1 VLTYSDGRGL
11 ETLGLKPGEVVGQSA
26 FDLYKDYPSALDGI
40 RRALAGETCCIET
53 AVGDK
58 TFEVRYVP
66 VKNDLGEFTG
76 TIGVATD
83 ITERKQ
89 AQDALLESE
98 KYFRYIV
105 ESAPEAIFV
114 QSQGRFVYLNP
125 LMLKLLGATESE
137 QLIGADI
144 MKYIAPEFHEAVR
157 NRIAYQRATRK
168 TAPPMEQEY
177 VSLDGTRHPVE
188 TTAIALRFKG
198 FESHLVF
205 VREIAERKKS
215 EEALRKSEDLLTE
228 IIELNPISMAIVRM
242 DGIIERINRRAI
254 ETFGYLPE
262 DIPDMERWW
271 LQAYPDASYR
281 EEVIARWMGLVG
293 KALADKT
300 EIERSEYRVTCKDG
314 TVKTMLIFGIPVSDR
329 IFVMFDDFTER
340 KNYEIELEK
349 ARVSAEAASRAKSEF
364 LANMS
369 HEIRTPMNGIMGMA
383 QLLEYTELSL
393 KQREYLHIM
402 RDSGESLLSLI
413 NDILD
418 LSRIEAGRVELE
430 LQEFSLRKSV
440 VDVINSQISL
450 VHAKGL
456 TITTDIPAAVPDNLT
471 GDQLRLKQ
479 ILINILGNAVKFTSR
494 GEIALGVDL
503 EDRHSDSALLRFDV
517 TDTGIGISPDIL
529 DRIFEPFSQA
539 DTSTTRRFGG
549 SGLGLSIC
557 KRLTD
562 MMGGDIWV
570 ESTEEA
576 GSTFHVQLP
585 FAVNELQ
592 MERRDRR
599 SGDPPGS
606 SAWTGCP
613 LRILLAEDNQS
624 SLIFCETILR
634 REGHRVATARNGAE
648 ALKEWMQSNFDIIL
662 MDIQMPEMDGTEATR
677 SIREREREEGGHVP
691 IIALTAHAMQGDRAR
706 LLSQGF
712 DGYVTKP
719 LKLNELNEEMRRC
732 LQIE

>member
-1 VLTYSDGRGL
+1 
-11 ETLGLKPGEVVGQSA
+11 
-26 FDLYKDYPSALDGI
+26 
-40 RRALAGETCCIET
+40 
-53 AVGDK
+53 
-58 TFEVRYVP
+58 
-66 VKNDLGEFTG
+66 
-76 TIGVATD
+76 
-83 ITERKQ
+83 
-89 AQDALLESE
+89 
-98 KYFRYIV
+98 
-105 ESAPEAIFV
+105 
-114 QSQGRFVYLNP
+114 
-125 LMLKLLGATESE
+125 
-137 QLIGADI
+137 
-144 MKYIAPEFHEAVR
+144 
-157 NRIAYQRATRK
+157 
-168 TAPPMEQEY
+168 
-177 VSLDGTRHPVE
+177 
-188 TTAIALRFKG
+188 
-198 FESHLVF
+198 
-205 VREIAERKKS
+205 
-215 EEALRKSEDLLTE
+215 
-228 IIELNPISMAIVRM
+228 
-242 DGIIERINRRAI
+242 
-254 ETFGYLPE
+254 
-262 DIPDMERWW
+262 MERWW